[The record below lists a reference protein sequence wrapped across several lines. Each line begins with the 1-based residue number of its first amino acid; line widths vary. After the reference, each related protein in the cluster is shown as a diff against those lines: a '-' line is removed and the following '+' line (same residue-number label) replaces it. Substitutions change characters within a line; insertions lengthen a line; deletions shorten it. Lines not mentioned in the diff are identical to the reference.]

1 MESEV
6 RVKSGSNILGSSVN
20 IGDLPSLVGTS
31 SSGPHSD
38 LLSFSILTD
47 IKDLL
52 VVGIDEYCLGVSELL
67 PPTSVGFPNLQSIG
81 FS

>member
-1 MESEV
+1 
-6 RVKSGSNILGSSVN
+6 
-20 IGDLPSLVGTS
+20 
-31 SSGPHSD
+31 
-38 LLSFSILTD
+38 LSFSILTD